1 MTAMDEKWDRQ
12 FEELRALRAEV
23 RAGFSG
29 LRAEMQSG
37 FSELRAEVAAT
48 RADLWS
54 LQKQVLAIVAA
65 AAVGL
70 LGLLGAFVVA
80 QF

>member
-1 MTAMDEKWDRQ
+1 MTAMDEKWDRM
-12 FEELRALRAEV
+12 FEELRTLRVEIV
-23 RAGFSG
+23 
-29 LRAEMQSG
+29 
-37 FSELRAEVAAT
+37 AT

-54 LQKQVLAIVAA
+54 LHKQVLAIVAA

-70 LGLLGAFVVA
+70 LGLLGAFVAA